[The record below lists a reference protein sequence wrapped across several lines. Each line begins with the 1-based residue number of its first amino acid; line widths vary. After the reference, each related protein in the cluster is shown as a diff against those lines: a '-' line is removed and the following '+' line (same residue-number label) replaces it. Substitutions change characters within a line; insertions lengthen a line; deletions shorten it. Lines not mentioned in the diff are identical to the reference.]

1 MSQTFNR
8 RTMLRR
14 LATATIATAVPVAAV
29 ARTSIVPVDAPQE
42 SPGLVT
48 AYREL
53 TASIAERKAATD
65 ALDWL
70 AAEYRHLWPLAPEEL
85 LSGANAHRHDCH
97 NVAERDIAGRYIMRD
112 VATMT
117 KTVSRRFREA
127 NVSTGFSVD
136 TSDQIKEWLERWRAN
151 TPKGRTATALARATK
166 RRRDMIDKLEGKLAL
181 AKQYE
186 AEKDKLTK
194 ASDALAMRDRW
205 AQADRRFILAVYAIE
220 RIPALTMTGVWMK
233 ADAKRAW
240 SGVYDGRLDT
250 MSASILTVLP
260 APAFLSE
267 AVVGR
272 A

>member
-8 RTMLRR
+8 RTMLRG
-14 LATATIATAVPVAAV
+14 LAAATAATAAPVAAV
-29 ARTSIVPVDAPQE
+29 AATSIVPVDGPHE
-42 SPGLVT
+42 SPELVA

-53 TASIAERKAATD
+53 IASIAERKAATD

-85 LSGANAHRHDCH
+85 LSGANAHRHDCR
-97 NVAERDIAGRYIMRD
+97 NLAERDIAGRYIMRD

-127 NVSTGFSVD
+127 NVSTCFSVD
-136 TSDQIKEWLERWRAN
+136 TSDQIAEWLERWRAN
-151 TPKGRTATALARATK
+151 TPKGRTVTALARATE
-166 RRRDMIDKLEGKLAL
+166 RRRDMINKLEGKLAL
-181 AKQYE
+181 AKRYE
-186 AEKDKLTK
+186 AETDKLIK
-194 ASDALAMRDRW
+194 AAGALAKRDRE
-205 AQADRRFILAVYAIE
+205 AQADRRFILAVYTIE
-220 RIPALTMTGVWMK
+220 RIPALTMAGVWMK

-240 SGVYDGRLDT
+240 SGVYGGRLDT
-250 MSASILTVLP
+250 MSASILAVLP

-267 AVVGR
+267 AVGGR

>member
-14 LATATIATAVPVAAV
+14 LATATIATAVPIAAV
-29 ARTSIVPVDAPQE
+29 ARTSIVPVDAPRE
-42 SPGLVT
+42 SPELVA
-48 AYREL
+48 AYQEL

-127 NVSTGFSVD
+127 NVSTCFSVD

-186 AEKDKLTK
+186 AEKDKLTT
-194 ASDALAMRDRW
+194 ASGALGMRDRW

-240 SGVYDGRLDT
+240 SGVYAGRLDT
-250 MSASILTVLP
+250 MSASILAVLP